1 MQIFG
6 AAQINHDKCSILIAV
21 NMKPEASS
29 NNGLH
34 TSLVH
39 VFLHKH
45 IVYNKH
51 TIIVNEPDNFKFI
64 ASISTIQLVN
74 TVQDRKISKENN
86 KLLTCTCY
94 L

>member
-1 MQIFG
+1 MQTFG

-51 TIIVNEPDNFKFI
+51 TIIVSDNFKFI
-64 ASISTIQLVN
+64 ASISAIQLVN

-86 KLLTCTCY
+86 KLLTCTYY